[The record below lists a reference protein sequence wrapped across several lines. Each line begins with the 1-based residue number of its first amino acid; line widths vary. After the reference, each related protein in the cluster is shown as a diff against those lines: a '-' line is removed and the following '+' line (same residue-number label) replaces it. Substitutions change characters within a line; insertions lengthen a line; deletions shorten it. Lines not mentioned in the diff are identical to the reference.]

1 MLGFVQELKFCICAW
16 VKGLVFSQAGNW
28 NHLAGIKTEFSLKI
42 VKLHPKLSQPLDR
55 VISARDQAKN
65 SIKYE

>member
-1 MLGFVQELKFCICAW
+1 MG
-16 VKGLVFSQAGNW
+16 KGLVFSQAGNW